1 MRTKSDIR
9 LAGPLVGEGAATCD
23 LVAALE
29 ADDRFRRDSVFGGI
43 FHLGAISFRD
53 LSATNSLHVV
63 IRGDRVSAH
72 VDEVSPLVMSPDGSR
87 RYAWGRVV
95 AHNLL
100 VLLGDASRRLGG
112 QRGRQ
117 RCNLQCVAEWV
128 DDDDEEE
135 KEEPAPDAA

>member
-9 LAGPLVGEGAATCD
+9 VAGRLVGDGAATCD
-23 LVAALE
+23 LVTALE
-29 ADDRFRRDSVFGGI
+29 ADHRFRQDSFFGGI

-53 LSATNSLHVV
+53 VSATNSLHVV
-63 IRGDRVSAH
+63 IRGERVSAH
-72 VDEVSPLVMSPDGSR
+72 VDEVSPLVVRPDGSR

-100 VLLGDASRRLGG
+100 VLLGDVSRRFGG

-117 RCNLQCVAEWV
+117 RCNLHCVAEWV
-128 DDDDEEE
+128 DDEE
-135 KEEPAPDAA
+135 EEPAPDAA

>member
-9 LAGPLVGEGAATCD
+9 VAGRLVGDGAEACD
-23 LVAALE
+23 LVTAL
-29 ADDRFRRDSVFGGI
+29 DGDHRFRRDSVFGGI
-43 FHLGAISFRD
+43 FHPGAISFREV
-53 LSATNSLHVV
+53 SATNSLHVV

-72 VDEVSPLVMSPDGSR
+72 VDEVSPLVVSPDGSR

-100 VLLGDASRRLGG
+100 VLLGDAGRRLGG

-117 RCNLQCVAEWV
+117 RCNLHCVAEWF
-128 DDDDEEE
+128 DDEDG
-135 KEEPAPDAA
+135 EEPAPDAA